1 MINQQNS
8 YNYKIVANGTTLDV
22 YQDETIKISNN
33 ITELFDIGVLSSEF
47 TNDIALPGT
56 KINNN
61 FFKHYYDFSIENIDS
76 YLTNKKINCWIELNG
91 IYIIEGYMVLNYIS
105 LINNYVESYNITIYG
120 SLSYFG
126 NLINNKYL
134 SDLTS
139 LSVYDHYL
147 TSVNIAQSWS
157 YILFDGV
164 IVYPFADYG
173 QKIFY
178 TSKVDGYGIDEQA
191 GALSVQDFKPAIKV
205 KTVIDAIFSE
215 QGYTYESNFLNNS
228 GYLDN
233 AYLLLNKEKR
243 YPKFDDIELENYGCF
258 KIAPPKEVLNQ
269 SLVYSTPFK
278 LPYYSIEFDNNN
290 KLNKNTLFYTISEN
304 TKLRGRINL
313 NFKLTKTS
321 AGKGVPQFYISFSD
335 GISLVYTTE
344 LKTINDYFKSI
355 NESLIAQNID
365 TPTNEYTL
373 LCEINTPYIT
383 AGNYEIFI
391 YYTYYSANNFS
402 ITLDPSTSPESYFEI
417 TKLVNVADGKMLE
430 IVNQFPKMKQIDF
443 IKSIQ
448 KKFNLIIYPSKT
460 KLRHFII
467 ETFND
472 WYKRNKV
479 YDFNK
484 IIDISSTIK
493 ITPANNLAY
502 KELNF
507 CDKLDNDYVSSQF
520 KTSNNR
526 EYGKEYY
533 IDDINNYSK
542 EVLDVK
548 TDIAFSPLVSVQN
561 VGVSGETVAEE
572 YYIDV
577 TDSFAYEGMF
587 NCRSTYNIHR
597 RITLDVYSQYDLPY
611 PYNGN
616 TTNIGIKFK
625 TTKNYYDIE
634 DNPVNITVGYTTL
647 VFQIT
652 NGKTKYEWDYLY
664 LGSIQDESFNC
675 YTIKYEVQCI
685 SVLPNNLNV
694 RAVSPIQV
702 C

>member
-1 MINQQNS
+1 MINQLNS
-8 YNYKIVANGTTLDV
+8 YDYKIVANGATLDV

-33 ITELFDIGVLSSEF
+33 ITELFDIGILSSEF

-56 KINNN
+56 KVNNE
-61 FFKHYYDFSIENIDS
+61 FFKHYYDFSIENQDS

-91 IYIIEGYMVLNYIS
+91 IYIIEGYMVLNYVS

-139 LSVYDHYL
+139 LNVYDHYL
-147 TSVNIAQSWS
+147 TSVNISQSWS
-157 YILFDGV
+157 YQLFDGV

-191 GALSVQDFKPAIKV
+191 GSLSVQDFKPSIKV

-215 QGYTYESNFLNNS
+215 QGYTYESNFLNS

-269 SLVYSTPFK
+269 PLVYNTPFK

-304 TKLRGRINL
+304 TKLRGKINL
-313 NFKLTKTS
+313 NFKLTKDT
-321 AGKGVPQFYISFSD
+321 AGKGVPQFYISLSD
-335 GISLVYTTE
+335 GISLVYVTE
-344 LKTINDYFKSI
+344 LLTINNFFKDL
-355 NESLIAQNID
+355 NQSLVSQNID
-365 TPTNEYTL
+365 TPTQEYTL
-373 LCEINTPYIT
+373 LCEFDTPYIT

-391 YYTYYSANNFS
+391 YYTHYSANNFS
-402 ITLDPSTSPESYFEI
+402 ITLDPSTSPESFLEV

-448 KKFNLIIYPSKT
+448 KKFNLIIYSSKT

-507 CDKLDNDYVSSQF
+507 GDKLDNDYVSSQF
-520 KTSNNR
+520 KTANNR
-526 EYGKEYY
+526 EFGKEYY
-533 IDDINNYSK
+533 IDDENNYSK
-542 EVLDVK
+542 EALDVK
-548 TDIAFSPLVSVQN
+548 TDIAFSQLVSVQN

-597 RITLDVYSQYDLPY
+597 KITLDVYSQYDLPY

-647 VFQIT
+647 IFKIT
-652 NGKTKYEWDYLY
+652 NGKTQYEWDYLY

-685 SVLPNNLNV
+685 SILPSNLNV